1 MPTYEICM
9 NPSAPQGLLGQQ
21 GKLGCQ
27 CGVPL
32 LPYRHPCFMG
42 LPLPSYSSDRSD
54 RQKSH
59 RSALHFLSS
68 GPSFAGPHW

>member
-9 NPSAPQGLLGQQ
+9 NPSAPQGLPGPA
-21 GKLGCQ
+21 GEV
-27 CGVPL
+27 GVSVRCPA

-42 LPLPSYSSDRSD
+42 LPLPSQRVTDPTG
-54 RQKSH
+54 QKSH
-59 RSALHFLSS
+59 RSALHFPSS